1 MLTNQETWQSQLPWN
16 NHLFQF
22 MEIDEIRT
30 YALTL
35 PETEECFPF
44 GEDNLVLKTKGKIF
58 IILDLAAFPSTLNYK
73 ASPDDIIEQ
82 RDQYPDAIFPGFHM
96 NKKHWNT
103 LHLNRQVPSKT
114 IRALVQTSYQLVR
127 K

>member
-1 MLTNQETWQSQLPWN
+1 
-16 NHLFQF
+16 
-22 MEIDEIRT
+22 MEIDEIRN
-30 YALTL
+30 YALSL

-44 GEDNLVLKTKGKIF
+44 GENNLVMKTKGKIF
-58 IILDLAAFPSTLNYK
+58 IILDLVALPSTMNYK

-103 LHLNRQVPSKT
+103 LHLNRIIPSKF
-114 IRALVQTSYQLVR
+114 IQELVYHSYQLVR

>member
-1 MLTNQETWQSQLPWN
+1 
-16 NHLFQF
+16 
-22 MEIDEIRT
+22 MEIDEILN
-30 YALTL
+30 YALSL

-44 GEDNLVLKTKGKIF
+44 GEETLVMKTSGKIF
-58 IILDLAAFPSTLNYK
+58 ITLNLASFPGTMNYK
-73 ASPDDIIEQ
+73 ATPDDIIDQ

-103 LHLNRQVPSKT
+103 LHLNRMVPSKV
-114 IRALVQTSYQLVR
+114 IKELVLNSYTLVR

>member
-1 MLTNQETWQSQLPWN
+1 
-16 NHLFQF
+16 
-22 MEIDEIRT
+22 MEIDEILN

-58 IILDLAAFPSTLNYK
+58 LIIDLKAFPNTMNYK
-73 ASPDDIIEQ
+73 ATPDDIIDQ

-103 LHLNRQVPSKT
+103 LHLNKIAPSKV
-114 IRALVQTSYQLVR
+114 IKEIIHVSYNLVR

>member
-1 MLTNQETWQSQLPWN
+1 
-16 NHLFQF
+16 
-22 MEIDEIRT
+22 MEIDEIRE

-35 PETEECFPF
+35 PEAEECFPF
-44 GEDNLVLKTKGKIF
+44 GENNLVVKVKGKIF
-58 IILDLAAFPSTLNYK
+58 IILDLVSLPSTMNYK
-73 ASPDDIIEQ
+73 ATPDDIIEQ

-103 LHLNRQVPSKT
+103 LHLNRTVPSKL
-114 IRALVQTSYQLVR
+114 IQALVYNSYNLVR

>member
-1 MLTNQETWQSQLPWN
+1 
-16 NHLFQF
+16 
-22 MEIDEIRT
+22 MEIDEIRE
-30 YALTL
+30 YALSL

-44 GEDNLVLKTKGKIF
+44 GENNLVLKTKGKIF
-58 IILDLAAFPSTLNYK
+58 IILDLIAHPSTMNYK
-73 ASPDDIIEQ
+73 ATPDDIIEQ

-103 LHLNRQVPSKT
+103 MHLNRTVPSPT
-114 IRALVQTSYQLVR
+114 IQEIVFTSYTLVR

>member
-1 MLTNQETWQSQLPWN
+1 
-16 NHLFQF
+16 
-22 MEIDEIRT
+22 MEIDEILN
-30 YALTL
+30 YALSL

-44 GEDNLVLKTKGKIF
+44 GENNLVLKTKGKMF
-58 IILDLAAFPSTLNYK
+58 LIIDLVSFPTTMNYK
-73 ASPDDIIEQ
+73 ATPDDIIDQ

-103 LHLNRQVPSKT
+103 LHLNRHVPSPIIKEM
-114 IRALVQTSYQLVR
+114 VHSSYLLVR

>member
-1 MLTNQETWQSQLPWN
+1 
-16 NHLFQF
+16 
-22 MEIDEIRT
+22 MEIDEIRE
-30 YALTL
+30 YALSL

-44 GEDNLVLKTKGKIF
+44 GENNLVLKTKGKIF
-58 IILDLAAFPSTLNYK
+58 IILDLVSLPSTMNYK
-73 ASPDDIIEQ
+73 ATPDDIIEQ

-103 LHLNRQVPSKT
+103 LHLNRTVPSKT
-114 IRALVQTSYQLVR
+114 IQTLVFNSYHLVR

>member
-1 MLTNQETWQSQLPWN
+1 
-16 NHLFQF
+16 
-22 MEIDEIRT
+22 MEIDEIRAF
-30 YALTL
+30 ALSL
-35 PETEECFPF
+35 ADTEECFPF

-58 IILDLAAFPSTLNYK
+58 IILDLVAFPSTMNYK
-73 ASPDDIIEQ
+73 ATPDDIIEQ

-114 IRALVQTSYQLVR
+114 IQALVHQSYLLVR

>member
-1 MLTNQETWQSQLPWN
+1 
-16 NHLFQF
+16 
-22 MEIDEIRT
+22 MEIDEIRE
-30 YALTL
+30 YALSL
-35 PETEECFPF
+35 PESEEYFPF

-58 IILDLAAFPSTLNYK
+58 IILDLVALPSTMNYK

-103 LHLNRQVPSKT
+103 LHLNKQVPSKT
-114 IRALVQTSYQLVR
+114 IQNLVLTSYNLVR

>member
-1 MLTNQETWQSQLPWN
+1 
-16 NHLFQF
+16 
-22 MEIDEIRT
+22 MEIDEIRE
-30 YALTL
+30 YALSL

-58 IILDLAAFPSTLNYK
+58 IILDLVALPSTMNYK
-73 ASPDDIIEQ
+73 AAPDDIIEQ
-82 RDQYPDAIFPGFHM
+82 RDQYPDSIFPGFHM

-103 LHLNRQVPSKT
+103 LHLNRQVPSKL
-114 IRALVQTSYQLVR
+114 IQDLVFTSYKLVR

>member
-1 MLTNQETWQSQLPWN
+1 
-16 NHLFQF
+16 
-22 MEIDEIRT
+22 MEIDEIRE
-30 YALTL
+30 YALSL

-44 GEDNLVLKTKGKIF
+44 GENNLVLKTKGKIF
-58 IILDLAAFPSTLNYK
+58 IILDLVSLPSTMNYK
-73 ASPDDIIEQ
+73 ATPDDIIEQ

-103 LHLNRQVPSKT
+103 IHLNRTVPSKT
-114 IRALVQTSYQLVR
+114 IQALVLNSYTLVR

>member
-1 MLTNQETWQSQLPWN
+1 
-16 NHLFQF
+16 
-22 MEIDEIRT
+22 MEIDEIRN
-30 YALTL
+30 YALSL

-58 IILDLAAFPSTLNYK
+58 IILDLVAFPGTMNYK
-73 ASPDDIIEQ
+73 AKPDDIIEQ

-103 LHLNRQVPSKT
+103 IHLNRQVPSRF
-114 IRALVQTSYQLVR
+114 IQDLIFCSYQLVR